1 MPTFFPSSIRSR
13 PCTQVLCSNSC
24 LCTWKRVCSHQYPA
38 STVLGHRARAPSV
51 NAASLSSAEAS
62 LCCGEAGEKEKESAR
77 GTMGR
82 GKREERPQAPAFSL
96 FPSSPARFLLFFL
109 LLLFYMDSQWELLW
123 RRETLPL
130 FLNYMGW
137 HRKTND
143 ISSVSVAHIF
153 STYFWMT

>member
-51 NAASLSSAEAS
+51 NAASL
-62 LCCGEAGEKEKESAR
+62 LRR
-77 GTMGR
+77 GLSVLWGGWVER
-82 GKREERPQAPAFSL
+82 KRERKGHDGKRKERRETSGSRL
-96 FPSSPARFLLFFL
+96 FPLPVVPRALSIVFFR
-109 LLLFYMDSQWELLW
+109 LLLFYMDSQREFLW